1 MKLSYDFGKSLLLLN
16 SRLTKDIFLEK
27 SGAKNG
33 YSITLFSKMFDSIF
47 SGLIDLE
54 MEFEKYYSFEY
65 DSIEQF
71 LYKKYNLKADHIIEL
86 IEQRKNNPDCGL
98 YRKDDYSYG
107 DYAVSQF
114 VFSDTMYERI
124 INILTLRDL
133 KI

>member
-54 MEFEKYYSFEY
+54 M
-65 DSIEQF
+65 
-71 LYKKYNLKADHIIEL
+71 
-86 IEQRKNNPDCGL
+86 
-98 YRKDDYSYG
+98 
-107 DYAVSQF
+107 
-114 VFSDTMYERI
+114 
-124 INILTLRDL
+124 
-133 KI
+133 